1 MLLEEFKGCSTK
13 QIIANL
19 KQSLSVAFSFTFLRL
34 SRVVFVASKILGSD
48 ADIV

>member
-1 MLLEEFKGCSTK
+1 MPLEELKGCGPK

-19 KQSLSVAFSFTFLRL
+19 KQSLSAFSFTFLRL

-48 ADIV
+48 VV